1 VISDAGLYDDQ
12 CVVINL
18 TDSSH
23 GEKSFTLRP
32 GDHPYI
38 HKDSDVN
45 FGDAFLT
52 TEAHL
57 KAEVACGSAKPH
69 APMNPKIVSEIIK
82 RALAPH
88 PAFTPNLRKFLR

>member
-1 VISDAGLYDDQ
+1 VISDAARYDGQ

-23 GEKSFTLRP
+23 GEKSFILSP
-32 GDHPYI
+32 GEHRYI

-52 TEAHL
+52 SEAHL
-57 KAEVACGSAKPH
+57 KAEVSCGSAKPH
-69 APMNPKIVSEIIK
+69 DPMNLMIVSKIIE

-88 PAFTPNLRKFLR
+88 PAFTPYLRKFLR